1 MASITKQKILIVE
14 DEPDTR
20 LFISNLLSTH
30 GYNIVLAETGTE
42 GLRRALAEEPTVV
55 IIDMMMPNDGG
66 IRLYR
71 DLKRNP
77 KLDRIPVIMLS
88 TIARKT
94 FFKWQKARSSGA
106 GGPPSGADI
115 YLGLPPEAD
124 ELLLVV
130 DKLSKSESRDRSPA
144 LT

>member
-1 MASITKQKILIVE
+1 VSSITKRKILIVD

-30 GYNIVLAETGTE
+30 GYSIVLAKTGTE
-42 GLRRALAEEPTVV
+42 GLRRVLAEKPAVI
-55 IIDMMMPNDGG
+55 IIDMMIPNDGG

-77 KLDRIPVIMLS
+77 ELDRIPIIMLS

-94 FFKWQKARSSGA
+94 FFKWQKARSSGT
-106 GGPPSGADI
+106 GGPPSRTDM

-124 ELLLVV
+124 ELLLAVE
-130 DKLSKSESRDRSPA
+130 KLSNSEFLDRSPA